1 VSDRALQQLSDAQ
14 TALIAALDA
23 HDIDA
28 IEAANAAVA
37 GAVEQMR
44 MVDAWRYR
52 PNLRDD
58 LVQDLKCAEAARGRI
73 NGLADINRR
82 KLDKLISL
90 AGAPRAVAY
99 GRRGRLGQTPDA
111 SYRT

>member
-1 VSDRALQQLSDAQ
+1 MSDRALQQLSDAQ

-28 IEAANAAVA
+28 IDAANAAVA
-37 GAVEQMR
+37 SAVEAVR
-44 MVDAWRYR
+44 AAGGWRDR
-52 PNLRDD
+52 PGLR
-58 LVQDLKCAEAARGRI
+58 QDLKCAEAARGRI

-99 GRRGRLGQTPDA
+99 GRRGRLG
-111 SYRT
+111 